1 MIFTTISLVIGPLS
15 LLKNIPYYIYLVGLL
30 SPIFFIPIQEFVK
43 MHDKKEYVRFQKRSK
58 LEFNTKLGM
67 HSPV

>member
-1 MIFTTISLVIGPLS
+1 VKETISKVPVLAYVMLLAVCPIVTILV
-15 LLKNIPYYIYLVGLL
+15 
-30 SPIFFIPIQEFVK
+30 QEMVK
-43 MHDKKEYVRFQKRSK
+43 TLDAKAFERFQKRSK

>member
-1 MIFTTISLVIGPLS
+1 MANSDLGLSSLSWWLYIVSLIGGPLIV
-15 LLKNIPYYIYLVGLL
+15 L
-30 SPIFFIPIQEFVK
+30 PIQEMAK
-43 MHDKKEYVRFQKRSK
+43 MHDTQEWTRFQKRSK